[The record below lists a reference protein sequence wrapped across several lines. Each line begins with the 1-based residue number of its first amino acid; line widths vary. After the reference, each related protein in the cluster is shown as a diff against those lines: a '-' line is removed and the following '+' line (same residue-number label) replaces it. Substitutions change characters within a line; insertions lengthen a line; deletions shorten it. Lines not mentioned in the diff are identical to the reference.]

1 MVQLIKMDNRDGM
14 ILSLLDSGKTLG
26 DIIEEGNY
34 NLKAYI
40 FKNIDEITKMIFV
53 WRNFNADRMC

>member
-1 MVQLIKMDNRDGM
+1 MDNRDGM

-53 WRNFNADRMC
+53 WRKFNADRMC

>member
-1 MVQLIKMDNRDGM
+1 MVHLIKMDNRDGM

-26 DIIEEGNY
+26 DIIDEGNY

-53 WRNFNADRMC
+53 WRKFNADRMC